1 VPNRHPPAGGV
12 RTRMAHKARIIRGDS
27 WGTQLQQ
34 ALEASPLDV
43 DSWMQQHTRLLKS
56 DQHSRVGLLQLQ
68 HQSCYL
74 KLYRPKSALQHC
86 LFRLGRGRPVRSFD
100 VARQLASSAVPLPRP
115 LACLLVPEGML
126 LLTEGLCDAL
136 NLSELWRQQ
145 LVQVPDSQVLPCAGQ
160 TIAQLHRAGYAH
172 GDCKWHNLLWANDKV
187 YLIDLDGAA
196 PAPVGGAEQ
205 ARDLARFTLNA
216 EELGVDAQLYE
227 RFLAAYLQGVGE
239 TRQVTIDRMMPIL
252 HKLRRR
258 HLNKYG
264 ERGQHLL

>member
-1 VPNRHPPAGGV
+1 MRNRHPPAGGV
-12 RTRMAHKARIIRGDS
+12 RTRMVHKARIIRGDS

-34 ALEASPLDV
+34 ALAASPLDV

-56 DQHSRVGLLQLQ
+56 DQHSRVGLLQLR

-86 LFRLGRGRPVRSFD
+86 LSRLGRGRAVRSFD
-100 VARQLASSAVPLPRP
+100 VAEQLAASAVPLPRP
-115 LACLLVPEGML
+115 LACLLVTEGML

-145 LVQVPDSQVLPCAGQ
+145 LVQAADSQILPAAGQ
-160 TIAQLHRAGYAH
+160 TIAQLHLAGYAH
-172 GDCKWHNLLWANDKV
+172 GDCKWHNLLWANDRV
-187 YLIDLDGAA
+187 YLVDLDGAA
-196 PAPVGGAEQ
+196 PASRGGAGQ

-216 EELGVDAQLYE
+216 EELGVGAPLYE
-227 RFLAAYLQGVGE
+227 RFLAAYLQGVGS
-239 TRQVTIDRMMPIL
+239 TRQATIDRMMPIL

-258 HLNKYG
+258 HVKKYG